1 MVKVAVVNQKGGVGK
16 TTVTL
21 GLAGA
26 AMARGWRVLVVDLD
40 PQANATTALGVS
52 APPFD
57 ANDVLVADRRG
68 AAAEAIAPSGWG
80 VQVEVL
86 AGSLNLAHRETDV
99 GIGTEFR
106 LRTALDGV
114 SGYELV
120 LIDCP
125 PSLGRL
131 TVNGLVAA
139 DAALVVTEPA
149 APSLHGVELVLDT
162 CRIVAQ
168 HYNDGLRVAGIVVN
182 KMPAQGSEAAYRLAE
197 LRAAYDFV
205 WDPPLRPRVVLG
217 EALGA
222 HAPVQAFGARARPTC
237 EALDALLGQLVPASA
252 EAR

>member
-1 MVKVAVVNQKGGVGK
+1 MLTAAVVNQKGGVGK

-26 AMARGWRVLVVDLD
+26 AMARGWKVLVVDLD
-40 PQANATTALGVS
+40 PQANATTALGVTDPS
-52 APPFD
+52 FD
-57 ANDVLVADRRG
+57 VNDVLVADQQG
-68 AAAEAIAPSGWG
+68 SAVDAITRSGWAG
-80 VQVEVL
+80 DVDVL
-86 AGSLNLAHRETDV
+86 AGSLNLAHRETDTA
-99 GIGTEFR
+99 IGTEFR
-106 LRTALDGV
+106 LRTALDGI

-168 HYNDGLRVAGIVVN
+168 HYNPGLRVAGIIVN
-182 KMPAQGSEAAYRLAE
+182 KMPTQGSEAAFRLAE
-197 LRAAYDFV
+197 LQAAYDYV
-205 WDPPLRPRVVLG
+205 WNPPLRPRVVLG

-222 HAPVQAFGARARPTC
+222 HAPVQAFGARARTTSQ
-237 EALDALLGQLVPASA
+237 ALDVLLGQLVVETAGT
-252 EAR
+252 R